1 MKKLINTFWLVIL
14 SISVFN
20 TYAQETPTTFSNVEE
35 VIAVALNKNPDLSV
49 YLLQQEKATV
59 DYKNNKNY
67 FLPTIS
73 GTAGFQNNLA
83 LSTTALPGEVFGQ
96 PGESVNVQIGQK
108 YNYNAGINLSK
119 TIFDKE
125 QKLKAKVSKI
135 STKIAT
141 AQTEIYKQTLK
152 EQTAFYYYSALI
164 GKQAVK
170 ISTED
175 FKISDSIYQLTINKF
190 EEGIID
196 ITIKNQAAINR
207 NKVQQSLLSNENIYN
222 QSINNLKLLLGI
234 DYQTTINLTENIVAQ
249 QNISLEKTTLNEDKN
264 VALKVLQ
271 EEQSVLSVKKE
282 KSTYLPKLSINSYFG
297 KQQLSDDAGISFKND
312 AWTDYSYVSLSLNVP
327 IFSGFSKKNK
337 VKMAKIDN
345 AISLQNL
352 DIEKEKSTTK
362 DAQLLAEYNRNLTIL
377 KSSQENFK
385 LSKENTHLSML
396 KYEQG
401 LLSLDAYFK
410 LYEDYLKAENNYLN
424 TLSIVYSQYA
434 TILSRQ

>member
-1 MKKLINTFWLVIL
+1 MKKLINTFWLIIL

-59 DYKNNKNY
+59 DYKSNKNY

-83 LSTTALPGEVFGQ
+83 LSTTALPGEIFGQ

-119 TIFDKE
+119 TIFDRE
-125 QKLKAKVSKI
+125 LKLKVKVSKI

-222 QSINNLKLLLGI
+222 QSLTNLKLLLGI
-234 DYQTTINLTENIVAQ
+234 DYQTAINLTENIVAQ
-249 QNISLEKTTLNEDKN
+249 QNISLEKTTRNTDKN
-264 VALKVLQ
+264 VALKILQ

-297 KQQLSDDAGISFKND
+297 KQQLQDDLAISFKND

-362 DAQLLAEYNRNLTIL
+362 DAQLLAEYNRNLTVL
-377 KSSQENFK
+377 RSSQDNFK
-385 LSKENTHLSML
+385 LTKENTDLSML